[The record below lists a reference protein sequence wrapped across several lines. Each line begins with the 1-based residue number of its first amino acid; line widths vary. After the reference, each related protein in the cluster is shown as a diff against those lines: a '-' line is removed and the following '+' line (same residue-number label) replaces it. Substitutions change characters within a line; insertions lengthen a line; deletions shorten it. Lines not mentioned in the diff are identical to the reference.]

1 MAAALASLLGS
12 CSLFS
17 SFSDE
22 PAYYGP
28 VSMALDKPSVDLSVG
43 SMDMVALT
51 VASQIGQALE
61 TVSWEWDES
70 VLSVKADN
78 YGAVLT
84 AVREGSTTLRAK
96 CGLLSASCAVNVSA
110 GSSSKK
116 FSNPYVYV
124 SEEFVTVA
132 PGETKKVF
140 ASMYGEGDVNG
151 YSFTV
156 DKPSVA
162 GLCFEGNYCWITG
175 GEEGL
180 ARVTASHSACSFS
193 CSFLVCCSSDGRLV
207 PYITTSQNIVT
218 LNKTENKSAKFTVEM
233 KNPATKTY
241 SDTFQFS
248 VVDENGA
255 VMSDPPV
262 RISAL
267 GKEVEVFPLR
277 AGNCY
282 IRIENKDA
290 GASYHLDVLARVV
303 EAVDDARIE
312 ASESCVTL
320 SGSEPRLLTFG
331 VSDGSGSVAVDN
343 DKWEWSFSSGSDEIF
358 SADIFGGGESGKGNE
373 AWLSGKKTGYGKIS
387 VRHPS
392 VEGSREVLVI
402 VRNMNGEASSSR
414 VYITTSQN
422 YVEAVAGGDPVKIW
436 VNVNGAGSGE
446 ENSLSWDVQ
455 NQPDS
460 GIPSDE
466 VARFASQTGSVRS
479 SWISA
484 SVASS
489 ATGNAVVEPVSPGTA
504 TITLS
509 HPKASYPTKIKVRVK
524 ASAAAP
530 KASPLFLSA
539 SGGYVAVKRNEPQT
553 VQVYL
558 SGESKAAGDEN
569 SIEWS
574 CSAPGVSVSGNRAEA
589 TVTGSSEAPARAELS
604 VSHPK
609 AEWPLSIALFFYDN
623 EEDLR
628 DLKGVFFDQSVVRV
642 PRGGEATVFAS
653 SFGLS
658 ESDRISWTLTNG
670 GGEFVSVS
678 ASGFSAKLSG
688 IKAGTAVLSAKI
700 DGTET
705 SASVHVSVVEEAVID
720 ESLPCYLTTAFN
732 VVTLEEAGTADISV
746 EPVNLRASEGANV
759 VWENNSPDIF
769 QLSANGAAATVAA
782 KKEGTG
788 TITVSHPLCAN
799 EISITVHVGDEYRYK
814 NQDIAY
820 ILSED
825 TLTLTAGG
833 LDQIFS
839 PVLAHTESSETSVSG
854 FSFRS
859 SDQSVLSVSYGS
871 GSAGCSLSAKKPGRA
886 VLTVSHAAAAYPKD
900 VLVIVQKS
908 ASDMEGGPYVT
919 TSQNVATVEE
929 GDYAALS
936 VSLKNA
942 GGGAEGSWTW
952 RSSDISVADI
962 SADTGT
968 TALVK
973 GMAPGTA
980 KITASNSLCQK
991 GIEII
996 LICLDKRSAQAAPYV
1011 KTSANIL
1018 TVKKGSSESF
1028 TAELAGLGGGAGS
1041 FEWTVQNPQVAMV
1054 STSGGACSVRGLSAG
1069 QTFVTVRN
1077 SAAAYSKTVL
1087 VRVEDTAV
1095 ESCYITVSSKVL
1107 KLSPESSGERI
1118 TATLENGEP
1127 LDAQDFQWWT
1137 DDASLLSL
1145 SAIAGEAMVTPTG
1158 LSGAAYVR
1166 VKHPKVLEEQKI
1178 LVLCSKYNDFAF
1190 SRDRLELVAGKMA
1203 FVPMQVPA
1211 IEGETTVEYSSDNE
1225 AVCAVAGTRE
1235 VCMAAGTGKGRA
1247 VITAKFK
1254 NSSGVIAESQMAVA
1268 VERAAESD
1276 NQISLP
1282 GSIITLQQGES
1293 AVLTGSL
1300 SGQDIGASDLNSLEW
1315 ESSDA
1320 SIASL
1325 LSDADGKVRGRDCR
1339 VTAKGFGQAVLTVS
1353 HKKCRYPASVW
1364 IVVPERM
1371 EEEVELDKYYLDLY
1385 MGDPSDSVTATI
1397 LNQSVTKEADI
1408 TWTAPKVGQ
1417 SNVISVT
1424 KKGKVCTVTPRSP
1437 GATTLRAQLPN
1448 GNYKDCIVNVRA
1460 TAKLEFASK
1469 SITVVPKHS
1478 ETVKYTIVP
1487 ESANGNIRWFDEMES
1502 EEPSAINKVFS
1513 YSINEAEHEIT
1524 FVGKDPGKG
1533 SLRGYFSSQAGGG
1546 SSVELPVKC
1555 MYDYRLDIESPAK
1568 NGGLVLVTPAEGDFK
1583 IPFRCSPVQ
1592 MKVEA
1597 TVPSGSG
1604 MEIVGV
1610 SYNEVTGKG
1619 TVTVRPTK
1627 EFSMQD
1633 VTITATDMKDESQKV
1648 SRSQA
1653 VACKYD
1659 SIHVTPVFDFGEGNW
1674 SKYVKASGDAM
1685 DTLEVGDG
1693 ETFTFYLDVAEPGAV
1708 VNNVKFSVSQTKS
1721 GDDAVPLE
1729 YTFGQQVHEVN
1740 TQGKDSSGRT
1750 IYKFGHQ
1757 KDWVEKSPYEM
1768 VCCYGGFRT
1777 IDISCATIWVEDEI
1791 RPKYRVGYKYFYG
1804 GASIN
1809 DYPWNTDSTFD
1820 RWANWPGGN
1829 FEIAATGLVPCILN
1843 KYPDLERR
1851 DCVFVPK
1858 ELYEKYNNKIC
1869 QAFAFDGYAPTEGIF
1884 SGSAGYCFSVSGS
1897 QAKVNE
1903 ISSSYPAGTFASLDT
1918 EPLDGGEGKLEI
1930 SYDGVNGHV
1939 VANTILVK
1947 VKVRKCAKNQ
1957 GSGYREGWI
1966 DGYRCWF
1973 RN

>member
-1 MAAALASLLGS
+1 MKKVDVVFAALLAALLGS

-22 PAYYGP
+22 PSYAGP
-28 VSMALDKPSVDLSVG
+28 SSMALDKPSVELSVG

-51 VASQIGQALE
+51 VASKIGQNLE
-61 TVSWEWDES
+61 SVFWEWDDS

-110 GSSSKK
+110 GSSTKK

-124 SEEFVTVA
+124 SEDFVTVA

-140 ASMYGEGDVNG
+140 ASMYGPGDVNG

-218 LNKTENKSAKFTVEM
+218 LNKTENKSAKFAVEM
-233 KNPATKTY
+233 KNPASKTY
-241 SDTFQFS
+241 SDTFRFS
-248 VVDENGA
+248 VVDESGA
-255 VMSDPPV
+255 VMADPPV

-267 GKEVEVFPLR
+267 GKEVEAFPLR
-277 AGNCY
+277 AGNCFV
-282 IRIENKDA
+282 RVENKDA
-290 GASYHLDVLARVV
+290 GAAYHLDVLVRVV
-303 EAVDDARIE
+303 EEVDSARIE
-312 ASESCVTL
+312 ASERCVTL
-320 SGSEPRLLTFG
+320 NGSEPFLLTFG
-331 VSDGSGSVAVDN
+331 VSDGNGSVAVDN
-343 DKWEWSFSSGSDEIF
+343 DRWEWSLSSGAEEIF
-358 SADIFGGGESGKGNE
+358 SADVFGGSSSGKGNQ
-373 AWLSGKKTGYGKIS
+373 AWLSGKKTGYGKITA
-387 VRHPS
+387 RHPS
-392 VEGSREVLVI
+392 VEGSKEVLVI
-402 VRNMNGEASSSR
+402 VRNMAGEASSSR

-422 YVEAVAGGDPVKIW
+422 YVEAVAGGEPVKLW
-436 VNVNGAGSGE
+436 VNVNGAAAGE
-446 ENSLSWDVQ
+446 ENFLSWSVQ

-460 GIPSDE
+460 GLAADE
-466 VARFASQTGSVRS
+466 VVRFASQTGSATS
-479 SWISA
+479 SWVSA
-484 SVASS
+484 SVASA
-489 ATGNAVVEPVSPGTA
+489 ATGNAVVEPVCPGTA
-504 TITLS
+504 TIVLS
-509 HPKASYPTKIKVRVK
+509 HPKASYQTKIQVRVK
-524 ASAAAP
+524 AAAQEPKDAP
-530 KASPLFLSA
+530 LVLSA

-558 SGESKAAGDEN
+558 SGKSKEAVDEN

-574 CSAPGVSVSGNRAEA
+574 CSAPGVSVSGNGATA
-589 TVTGSSEAPARAELS
+589 TVAGSSEAPARAELT

-609 AEWPLSIALFFYDN
+609 AAWPLSVALFFYDN
-623 EEDLR
+623 EDDLR

-642 PRGGEATVFAS
+642 PRGGEASVQAAA
-653 SFGLS
+653 FGLS
-658 ESDRISWTLTNG
+658 ESERVSWTLDAG

-678 ASGFSAKLSG
+678 ASGLSANLAG
-688 IKAGTAVLSAKI
+688 IKAGTAVLTAKI
-700 DGTET
+700 EGTEM
-705 SASVHVSVVEEAVID
+705 SASVHVSVVEEAVLD
-720 ESLPCYLTTAFN
+720 EGRPCYLTTAFN
-732 VVTLEEAGTADISV
+732 VVTLDEAGEADVSV
-746 EPVNLRASEGANV
+746 ETVNLKPSESSNV
-759 VWENNSPDIF
+759 KWVNNSPDIF
-769 QLSANGAAATVAA
+769 QLSANGARATLAA

-788 TITVSHPLCAN
+788 TVTVSHPLCAN
-799 EISITVHVGDEYRYK
+799 EISMTVHVGDEHRYK
-814 NQDIAY
+814 NQDVAY

-833 LDQIFS
+833 QDEFFS
-839 PVLAHTESSETSVSG
+839 PVLVHTESSETSLSG

-859 SDQSVLSVSYGS
+859 SDESVLSVSYGS
-871 GSAGCSLSAKKPGRA
+871 GSAGCSLSARKPGRA
-886 VLTVSHAAAAYPKD
+886 VLTVSHPSAAYPKE
-900 VLVIVQKS
+900 VLAIVQRS
-908 ASDMEGGPYVT
+908 ASEMGGAPYVT
-919 TSQNVATVEE
+919 TGQNVATVEE
-929 GDYAALS
+929 GEYAALS

-942 GGGAEGSWTW
+942 GDGAEGTWTW

-973 GMAPGTA
+973 GMGPGTA
-980 KITASNSLCQK
+980 KITASNSLCQT
-991 GIEII
+991 GLEII
-996 LICLDKRSAQAAPYV
+996 LICLDKRAALTAPYV

-1028 TAELAGLGGGAGS
+1028 TAELAGSGGPLGS

-1054 STSGGACSVRGLSAG
+1054 STSGGTCSVRGLSAG

-1077 SAAAYSKTVL
+1077 PAAAYSKTVL
-1087 VRVEDTAV
+1087 VRVEDKAV
-1095 ESCYITVSSKVL
+1095 ENCYITVSSKVL
-1107 KLSPESSGERI
+1107 KLAPESSGEKI

-1137 DDASLLSL
+1137 DDVSLLSL

-1190 SRDRLELVAGKMA
+1190 SKDRLELAAGKMA

-1211 IEGETTVEYSSDNE
+1211 IEGETTVEYSSDNDG
-1225 AVCAVAGTRE
+1225 VCAVAGTKE

-1247 VITAKFK
+1247 VITARFK

-1268 VERAAESD
+1268 VERASESGS
-1276 NQISLP
+1276 QINLP

-1293 AVLTGSL
+1293 AVLSGAL
-1300 SGQDIGASDLNSLEW
+1300 SGGDIGASDLNSLEW

-1353 HKKCRYPASVW
+1353 HKKCRFPASVW

-1397 LNQSVTKEADI
+1397 LNQSVTKDADI

-1417 SNVISVT
+1417 SNIISAT

-1460 TAKLEFASK
+1460 TAKLEFESK

-1478 ETVKYTIVP
+1478 ETIKYTIVP
-1487 ESANGNIRWFDEMES
+1487 ESANGSIRWFDEMES
-1502 EEPSAINKVFS
+1502 EEISPVNKVFS

-1524 FVGKDPGKG
+1524 FVGKEPGKG
-1533 SLRGYFSSQAGGG
+1533 TLRGYFSSQAGGG

-1555 MYDYRLDIESPAK
+1555 KYDYRLDIESPAR
-1568 NGGLVLVTPAEGDFK
+1568 NGGLVLTTPAEGEFK

-1597 TVPSGSG
+1597 SAPSGCG
-1604 MEIVGV
+1604 MEVTGV

-1619 TVTVRPTK
+1619 TVTVRPAK
-1627 EFSMQD
+1627 EFPMQE

-1653 VACKYD
+1653 VVCKYD
-1659 SIHVTPVFDFGEGNW
+1659 SVHVTPVFDFGEGNW
-1674 SKYVKASGDAM
+1674 SRYEANPGDAM

-1693 ETFTFYLDVAEPGAV
+1693 EMFTFYLDVAEPGAV
-1708 VNNVKFSVSQTKS
+1708 VNDVKFTVRQTKE
-1721 GDDAVPLE
+1721 GDARVPSA
-1729 YTFGQQVHEVN
+1729 YIFSKCVGGVD

-1750 IYKFGHQ
+1750 IYKFGHG
-1757 KDWVEKSPYEM
+1757 KDWVEYNKSEM
-1768 VCCYGGFRT
+1768 VKCQEEFYTIDAGRACAWYEDDMGGGF
-1777 IDISCATIWVEDEI
+1777 AM
-1791 RPKYRVGYKYFYG
+1791 FYG
-1804 GASIN
+1804 GLW
-1809 DYPWNTDSTFD
+1809 WNGSYSYYNAVCVTRLTQWSDLSDFIS
-1820 RWANWPGGN
+1820 WA
-1829 FEIAATGLVPCILN
+1829 
-1843 KYPDLERR
+1843 RR
-1851 DCVFVPK
+1851 DIANSFPSVNTHAYYVPK
-1858 ELYEKYNNKIC
+1858 ELYDKYNTAI
-1869 QAFAFDGYAPTEGIF
+1869 FGYGCTGHAW
-1884 SGSAGYCFSVSGS
+1884 SGNDWFEDPDSFMQFPSMATPVDKTY
-1897 QAKVNE
+1897 A
-1903 ISSSYPAGTFASLDT
+1903 AGTFPSPD
-1918 EPLDGGEGKLEI
+1918 
-1930 SYDGVNGHV
+1930 
-1939 VANTILVK
+1939 
-1947 VKVRKCAKNQ
+1947 
-1957 GSGYREGWI
+1957 
-1966 DGYRCWF
+1966 
-1973 RN
+1973 